1 MARRDGPPS
10 VLRDRPLA
18 SLLLVSLCVAWRPG
32 GGGGNRSGRRRA
44 ACANGCAV
52 AAGLGG
58 AAPASPRRPTSSPW
72 QGAPRREPLAPP
84 PRARPC
90 RVHSPHVCFPHACV
104 APVERAGAPIALLML
119 WHAGQPVTIGPRV
132 CWSCVFSFPL
142 LLRVPRGAAPGGG
155 RLPASAGRPRPVA
168 CARTAAACCGG
179 RAAPAATRY
188 RRGGAAVAGRVARA
202 LTWPTDGG
210 PVHSF
215 RDLVCVTLPLLRC
228 IFLPTFMCV
237 CSYVIGGACVFL
249 LFFFF
254 SVWWWWRP
262 ATRAA
267 ARGFFFGGG
276 GGGGGVSQPLMG
288 PCRPRSGWRRRRRGC
303 WCDARPPQAGATR
316 FCCLAWP
323 RRPPRP
329 ARGCT

>member
-1 MARRDGPPS
+1 MCCATGRLRRSFWCLCASPDF
-10 VLRDRPLA
+10 LPLA
-18 SLLLVSLCVAWRPG
+18 G
-32 GGGGNRSGRRRA
+32 GAAARA
-44 ACANGCAV
+44 V
-52 AAGLGG
+52 G
-58 AAPASPRRPTSSPW
+58 AAPARAPLPCTFPARMLPPCMRCPGRARRRAHCFADAVARGPA
-72 QGAPRREPLAPP
+72 GHHRAPRVLE
-84 PRARPC
+84 
-90 RVHSPHVCFPHACV
+90 
-104 APVERAGAPIALLML
+104 
-119 WHAGQPVTIGPRV
+119 
-132 CWSCVFSFPL
+132 
-142 LLRVPRGAAPGGG
+142 LRVFF
-155 RLPASAGRPRPVA
+155 S
-168 CARTAAACCGG
+168 
-179 RAAPAATRY
+179 
-188 RRGGAAVAGRVARA
+188 RA